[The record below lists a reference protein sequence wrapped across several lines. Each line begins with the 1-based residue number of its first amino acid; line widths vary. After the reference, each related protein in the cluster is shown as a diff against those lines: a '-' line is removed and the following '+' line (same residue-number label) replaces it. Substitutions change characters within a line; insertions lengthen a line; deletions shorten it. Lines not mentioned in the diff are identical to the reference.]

1 MHTIYKRLQQ
11 IPPAHLWL
19 LLGLCLVFA
28 PHISYQPWSVGL
40 CWILILA
47 WRLLFDLGVVK
58 LPGRF
63 TLIALAVA
71 AAALVGVLHHTI
83 MGRDAGVALLIT
95 MLALKLLEMKTWRDI
110 SITIFLAY
118 FVVITG
124 FLFSQSMI
132 IGAYM
137 VAVIFVLTAALV
149 SFNQIQKGRKTSR
162 STLRLTTIML
172 LQAIPLAVF
181 MFLLFPRL
189 AGPLWSL
196 PEDAFSGK
204 TGLSDSM
211 SPGNISRLTDND
223 AVAFRVQF
231 TGDVPDA
238 SRLYWRGPVF
248 TVYDGRTWRRSAVSR
263 EKIFLSGDGPIPNEQ
278 LIPGPSADLIDYTV
292 TLEPHNRHWLFALDI
307 PTSINRASFL
317 SVDYELKTPQRIKSA
332 IQYTVQSTPRYK
344 LDAATWAI
352 DKRYLRLPQNIAP
365 KARQL
370 VTSIQDKVS
379 ASSPYDQQVVRAL
392 LHYFADNPFIY
403 SKQPPRLLGDP
414 VDEFLFETRKGFCEH
429 FASTFAVLTRMAGI
443 PSRVVTGYQ
452 GGEMNTLNDYMIV
465 RQSSA
470 HAWTE
475 VWIKGEGWVR
485 TDPTATIPSDRIE
498 QPQFQD
504 RFSPDSLRQAKQI
517 PWLNELW
524 KNFGFAV
531 DNLNHQW
538 NRWVLGYNSVTQTR
552 FLNWLGFDN
561 ISWDWMTAILVAA
574 LVSILLPLG
583 YFLLSQTLRPQD
595 PIIKTYQ
602 RFCRRFKHDGIK
614 KRPGETAG
622 AFAARINQQHPEL
635 KQQIN
640 AITKIYND
648 LRYADSV
655 NGASLGGFKKLVASF
670 KI

>member
-1 MHTIYKRLQQ
+1 MYKRLQQ
-11 IPPAHLWL
+11 VPPAHLWL

-28 PHISYQPWSVGL
+28 PHINYQPWLVGL
-40 CWILILA
+40 CWILVLA

-63 TLIALAVA
+63 VLLALALA
-71 AAALVGVLHHTI
+71 TTALVGVLHHTI
-83 MGRDAGVALLIT
+83 IGRDAGAALLIT

-110 SITIFLAY
+110 SVTIFLAY

-137 VAVIFVLTAALV
+137 VAVIFVLTTALV

-162 STLRLTTIML
+162 RTLRLTTTML

-223 AVAFRVQF
+223 AVAFRVRF
-231 TGDVPDA
+231 TGNIPNP

-248 TVYDGRTWRRSAVSR
+248 TVFDGRTWRRSAVSR

-278 LIPGPSADLIDYTV
+278 LLPDPGSELIDYTV
-292 TLEPHNRHWLFALDI
+292 TLEPHNRQWLFALDI
-307 PTSINRASFL
+307 PTRINRTSFL
-317 SVDYELKTPQRIKSA
+317 SVDYELKTQQRIKTA
-332 IQYTVQSTPRYK
+332 IQYTVQSTIRYK
-344 LDAATWAI
+344 LDAATWPI
-352 DKRYLRLPQNIAP
+352 DKRYLRLPRNIAP
-365 KARQL
+365 KARRL

-379 ASSPYDQQVVRAL
+379 DSSPYDQQVIRAL
-392 LHYFADNPFIY
+392 LHYFVDNPFIY

-414 VDEFLFETRKGFCEH
+414 VDEFLFDTRKGFCEH
-429 FASTFAVLTRMAGI
+429 FASTFAVLARMAGI
-443 PSRVVTGYQ
+443 PARVVTGYQ
-452 GGEMNTLNDYMIV
+452 GGEMNTLGDYMIV

-475 VWIKGEGWVR
+475 VWVKGEGWVR
-485 TDPTATIPSDRIE
+485 TDPTATIPSNRVE

-504 RFSPDSLRQAKQI
+504 RFSPDSLRQAKQT
-517 PWLNELW
+517 PWLNKLW

-538 NRWVLGYNSVTQTR
+538 DRWVIGYNSVTQTR
-552 FLNWLGFDN
+552 FLNWLGFND

-574 LVSILLPLG
+574 LVGILLPLG
-583 YFLLSQTLRPQD
+583 YFLLSQTPQQRD
-595 PIIKTYQ
+595 PVIKIYR
-602 RFCRRFKHDGIK
+602 RFCRRFKRDGIN
-614 KRPGETAG
+614 KRPGETAS
-622 AFAARINQQHPEL
+622 AFAARINRRHPAL
-635 KQQIN
+635 TPQIN
-640 AITKIYND
+640 RITKIYND
-648 LRYADSV
+648 LRYAKST
-655 NGASLGGFKKLVASF
+655 NEASLHVFKKQVASL
-670 KI
+670 KL